1 MFEQHGNFNV
11 FVVNNTITLTLEGA
25 WNVET
30 SLAYQQE
37 IREKARHLKGSPFGV
52 LTLLNDWELC
62 TPECEKVLV
71 EIVQTAISWG
81 MQKEAVINDTGA
93 AKLLLFEKHKHLHIN
108 DCKEDHFHR
117 RIFSQKSDAVSWLA
131 SAGFHLDDT

>member
-30 SLAYQQE
+30 SLAYQRE
-37 IREKARHLKGSPFGV
+37 IREKATPLKGSPFGV
-52 LTLLNDWELC
+52 LTLLDDWELC

-71 EIVQTAISWG
+71 EIVQAAISWG
-81 MQKEAVINDTGA
+81 MQKEAVVNNNGA
-93 AKLLLFEKHKHLHIN
+93 AKLLLFEKHKHLHI
-108 DCKEDHFHR
+108 DDIKEKHFHR
-117 RIFSQKSDAVSWLA
+117 RIFSQQSDAISWLA
-131 SAGFHLDDT
+131 REGFHIDDI

>member
-1 MFEQHGNFNV
+1 MFEQHGDFNV

-81 MQKEAVINDTGA
+81 MQKEAVVNDTGA
-93 AKLLLFEKHKHLHIN
+93 AKLLLF
-108 DCKEDHFHR
+108 
-117 RIFSQKSDAVSWLA
+117 
-131 SAGFHLDDT
+131 